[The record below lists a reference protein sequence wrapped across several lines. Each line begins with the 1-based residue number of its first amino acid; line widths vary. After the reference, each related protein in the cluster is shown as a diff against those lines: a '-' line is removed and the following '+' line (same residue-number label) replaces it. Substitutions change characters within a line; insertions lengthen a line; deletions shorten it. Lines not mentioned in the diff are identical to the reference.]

1 MTTSEHKFVKRDYN
15 STARAFLEALCEN
28 PHHNLPNIVEVLE
41 DFYVMEYIEG
51 KTLQSMVEV
60 RPLSSSEA
68 KNFALQLL
76 DAVEVLHRANIVH
89 RDIKPENI
97 IITDDGIL
105 KLIDFDIARQIVT
118 SKNCDTQ
125 VLGTAGYAAP
135 EQFGFTQTDQRSD
148 IYAIGIVYNFMLT
161 GKFPSEELAQGQTGK
176 IIAKCTHI
184 DREKRYKNINR
195 LRKDVRSGR
204 FTSYGFFD
212 IVPGFR
218 TGRLWKMLVAIS
230 SYVMLLLIVFAF
242 VGSVDSPEL
251 DDRIGIFTLVLAILW
266 FLYYLLLIA
275 IGTNFM
281 NILDRIN
288 LPFQKKFWK
297 ATLLI
302 VLLYLV
308 VLGFGILAEG
318 SLSVAFINHP
328 IYILLEAIYN
338 IIYYPIIDSLILGM
352 L

>member
-28 PHHNLPNIVEVLE
+28 PHHNLPNIVEVSE

-60 RPLSSSEA
+60 RPLSSSGA

-161 GKFPSEELAQGQTGK
+161 GKFPSEELAQGQKGK
-176 IIAKCTHI
+176 IITKCIHI

-218 TGRLWKMLVAIS
+218 TGRLWKMIFS
-230 SYVMLLLIVFAF
+230 SSVYLTALFTFFALPF
-242 VGSVDSPEL
+242 VTVPGESFETAYS
-251 DDRIGIFTLVLAILW
+251 IFLFLGLW
-266 FLYYLLLIA
+266 FIYLFCFFA
-275 IGTNFM
+275 VATNFM
-281 NILDRIN
+281 GVMDRIN
-288 LPFQKKFWK
+288 APFRKRWK
-297 ATLLI
+297 NQVFILSIMYIGAMVVSAIFTDSDAW
-302 VLLYLV
+302 VLNP
-308 VLGFGILAEG
+308 
-318 SLSVAFINHP
+318 INV
-328 IYILLEAIYN
+328 
-338 IIYYPIIDSLILGM
+338 IIYTYGCLIYDTIHNLIIGM

>member
-28 PHHNLPNIVEVLE
+28 PHHNLPNIVEVSE

-161 GKFPSEELAQGQTGK
+161 GKFPSEELAQGQKGK
-176 IIAKCTHI
+176 IITKCTHI

-218 TGRLWKMLVAIS
+218 TGRLWKMIVAIS
-230 SYVMLLLIVFAF
+230 VYLMVFSCFSVFPFLALAEENFETIYSLFFFLIIWLIYLFFFFSVATNFLDVMDKIQSPFKKRWKTQVLLLAIMYFA
-242 VGSVDSPEL
+242 
-251 DDRIGIFTLVLAILW
+251 
-266 FLYYLLLIA
+266 
-275 IGTNFM
+275 
-281 NILDRIN
+281 
-288 LPFQKKFWK
+288 
-297 ATLLI
+297 ATLLSYI
-302 VLLYLV
+302 AAETLLLNPIN
-308 VLGFGILAEG
+308 LIICGFANML
-318 SLSVAFINHP
+318 
-328 IYILLEAIYN
+328 YD
-338 IIYYPIIDSLILGM
+338 IIQHVILGM